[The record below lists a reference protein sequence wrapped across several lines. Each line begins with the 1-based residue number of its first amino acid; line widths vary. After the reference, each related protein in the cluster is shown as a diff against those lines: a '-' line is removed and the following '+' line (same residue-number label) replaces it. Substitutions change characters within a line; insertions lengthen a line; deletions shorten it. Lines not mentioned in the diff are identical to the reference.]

1 MLKTTGISTLFLPSS
16 RRHPIAAKEL
26 ARTKKRTFNAPVSA
40 FRFWVGAVLLALN
53 AVVLLSYLLG
63 INSYAAKGYEIKQ
76 LQNKIAVLNEN
87 NQKLNLKVS
96 EAASMVAI
104 QSDFQASDFVPV
116 RQAEY
121 LQLSQYSL
129 K

>member
-1 MLKTTGISTLFLPSS
+1 
-16 RRHPIAAKEL
+16 
-26 ARTKKRTFNAPVSA
+26 
-40 FRFWVGAVLLALN
+40 LLALN